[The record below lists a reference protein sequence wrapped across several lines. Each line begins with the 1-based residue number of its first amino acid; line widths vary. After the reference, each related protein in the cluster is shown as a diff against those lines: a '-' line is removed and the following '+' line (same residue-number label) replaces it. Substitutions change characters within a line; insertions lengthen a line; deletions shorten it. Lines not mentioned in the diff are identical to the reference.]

1 MDYRAPKGTKDVLP
15 AESHKWQY
23 IEREA
28 RAVTKAFGYKEIR
41 TPVFEHTEL
50 FLRGVGDTTD
60 IVQKEMYTFEDKK
73 GRSITL
79 KPEGTA
85 GVARAFLESGLA
97 AAPQPV
103 KMYYLNCPV
112 FRYEQPQSGRL
123 REHHQFGI
131 EAFGAKEPSV
141 DAEIIALA
149 MTLFK
154 RLSITDLSLRINSI
168 GCPECR
174 PAYNQRLR
182 EYFES
187 QKALLCPVCNE
198 RLEKN
203 PLRILDC
210 KEERCKAIAKGAPLM
225 LDNLCDEGEAHFG
238 GLKEFL
244 GAAGLS
250 YKIDPFIVRGLDYY
264 TKTVFE
270 IVSQYAGAQ
279 GTVCG
284 GGRYDG
290 LLEQLGSRQQMCG
303 IGFGMGMERLLMV
316 LEGQGLF
323 TGEAETPELFL
334 IALGESAKRRAFG
347 LCYELRGCSVL
358 VEMDHCARSVK
369 AQMKFADK
377 LFARHTAVIGDD
389 ELASGILRIRN
400 MHSGIQVECGLN
412 AEEIK
417 PLVHDGD

>member
-1 MDYRAPKGTKDVLP
+1 MEYKAPKGTKDVLP

-28 RAVTKAFGYKEIR
+28 RAVTRAFGYNEIR

-154 RLSITDLSLRINSI
+154 RLGVTALELRINSI
-168 GCPECR
+168 GCPDCR
-174 PAYNQRLR
+174 PGYNQKLR
-182 EYFES
+182 EYFEE
-187 QKALLCPVCNE
+187 QKNLLCPLCND

-210 KEERCKAIAKGAPLM
+210 KEEKCKAVAKGAPLM
-225 LDNLCDEGEAHFG
+225 LNNLCDECEAHFG

-250 YKIDPFIVRGLDYY
+250 YEIDPFIVRGLDYY

-290 LLEQLGSRQQMCG
+290 LIEQLGGKAQMCG

-316 LEGQGLF
+316 MEGQGISA
-323 TGEAETPELFL
+323 GDAETPDIFL
-334 IALGESAKRRAFG
+334 IAVGESAKRRAFEI
-347 LCYELRGCSVL
+347 CMELREGGVSAEV
-358 VEMDHCARSVK
+358 DHCARSVK

-377 LFARHTAVIGDD
+377 LFAKHTAVIGDD
-389 ELASGILRIRN
+389 ELASGGLRLRDMKTGEN
-400 MHSGIQVECGLN
+400 KECELN
-412 AEEIK
+412 ADAIAK
-417 PLVHDGD
+417 LID